1 MVIRHLEIRI
11 KKCEL
16 VGSILIDR
24 IKNVDW
30 HQVFEFVELKIKNHQ
45 FSTCNLNATNS
56 KRKQFLS

>member
-24 IKNVDW
+24 IK
-30 HQVFEFVELKIKNHQ
+30 
-45 FSTCNLNATNS
+45 
-56 KRKQFLS
+56 KRGLASSVWIRGIEN